1 MEQYKITKPV
11 RLIELFGGIGAQAMA
26 LKELGIPFETW
37 RLSEW
42 DVNAAKSYKAIHY
55 PDDNTDYSKDKTK
68 EQLVEIL
75 YKLGISVDGKSPL
88 TKEKIASKGEKW
100 LRETFNI
107 FRSTKN
113 IGSITERKGVDLGI
127 RNTDKYTYL
136 LTYSF
141 P

>member
-55 PDDNTDYSKDKTK
+55 PDDDTDYSKDKTK
-68 EQLVEIL
+68 DDIIKVLT
-75 YKLGISVDGKSPL
+75 KLGISSDGKSPL
-88 TKEKIASKGEKW
+88 SAEKIAKKPEKW
-100 LRETFNI
+100 LRETYNI
-107 FRSTKN
+107 FRATKN
-113 IGSITERKGVDLGI
+113 IGSITEREGVDLGI
-127 RNTDKYTYL
+127 RNTDEYAYI